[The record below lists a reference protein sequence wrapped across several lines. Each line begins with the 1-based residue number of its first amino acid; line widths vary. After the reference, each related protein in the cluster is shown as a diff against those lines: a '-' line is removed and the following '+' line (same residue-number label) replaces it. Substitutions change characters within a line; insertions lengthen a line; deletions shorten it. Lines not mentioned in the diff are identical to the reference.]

1 MHDTIVTPAVL
12 PQRQTAVAPYPVES
26 EDHVSLAMAP
36 ISSLFGPLV
45 PRNAHRQPARTRKT
59 YRAVA

>member
-1 MHDTIVTPAVL
+1 MYDTIVAPAVL
-12 PQRQTAVAPYPVES
+12 PQREAPTAPYPVES

-45 PRNAHRQPARTRKT
+45 PRNAHRRPARARRT